1 MGLVIPGGSEII
13 LKYPLYKIDTTVKK
27 KRFSDQFMIPKIDEE
42 GNYYFVDRKIGFK
55 DQTPENIR
63 GSVLEPNFI

>member
-1 MGLVIPGGSEII
+1 M
-13 LKYPLYKIDTTVKK
+13 YKIDTAVKK

>member
-1 MGLVIPGGSEII
+1 
-13 LKYPLYKIDTTVKK
+13 
-27 KRFSDQFMIPKIDEE
+27 MIPKIDEE
-42 GNYYFVDRKIGFK
+42 GNYYFVDRKFGFK